1 MIYPVV
7 IHKDPETAYG
17 VTVPD
22 LPGCFSAGK
31 TMEEALN
38 NAVEAIECHVE
49 GILLENEHLPL
60 GKTIEEYVTDPEYR
74 DGTWAIVDVDISN
87 LGGETQ
93 KVNISMAE
101 RILAKVDAFA
111 KLSNKT
117 RSKLLADAV
126 LEYIALHSEDNVSV

>member
-1 MIYPVV
+1 MIYPIV

-22 LPGCFSAGK
+22 LPGCFSAGD
-31 TMEEALN
+31 TMEEALK

-49 GILLENEHLPL
+49 GMLLDEHLPL
-60 GKTIEEYVTDPEYR
+60 GKTIEEHATNPEYR
-74 DGTWAIVDVDISN
+74 DGTWAIVDVDISK

-93 KVNISMAE
+93 RVNISMAE

-117 RSKLLADAV
+117 RSRLLADAV
-126 LEYIALHSEDNVSV
+126 LEYIALHSKDNISA

>member
-22 LPGCFSAGK
+22 LPGCFCGGK

-93 KVNISMAE
+93 RVNISMAE

-117 RSKLLADAV
+117 RSRLLADAV
-126 LEYIALHSEDNVSV
+126 LEYIALHSENNSV